1 MLLRFGVGNYLSFR
15 DRQELSFAASS
26 LKDRRDGLI
35 ACEAVPNGSVVPAA
49 VIYGANASGKT
60 NFVNA
65 LWAMR
70 QMILRSHTMGEP
82 GKGILRHAFRLEPDC
97 LKAPSRFDID
107 FVVEE
112 IRYHYGFEVT
122 DDAVTAEWL
131 YGFPKSYRRTM
142 FERSGDKFDFG
153 RWLRGRNKSIA
164 RSTKPNSLFFSA
176 AVQNG
181 HEQLSRLYDFFQSM
195 EFVQSSS
202 VYGSEASLRLAGDG
216 LDRRVTSFLDSMN
229 TGVVGYRK
237 KDEKIPDEFPT
248 IELAHRTEH
257 GEAVYFGL
265 NLESAGTRRLLILL
279 GQAYRAL
286 DRGSVL
292 CVDELDA
299 SLHICAS
306 EAVLKLFCASKE
318 NCSGAQLVATTHDT
332 HLMKSASLRRDQF
345 WLAEKTSKGATEIY
359 PLTDIRTRKGD
370 NLELGYLQGRYGAL
384 PVDNPIVSRRVPLR
398 SEGREG

>member
-1 MLLRFGVGNYLSFR
+1 MLLRFGVGNYLSFC
-15 DRQELSFAASS
+15 DRQELSFATSS

-60 NFVNA
+60 NFVKA

-70 QMILRSHTMGEP
+70 QMILRSHSPGEP
-82 GKGILRHAFRLEPDC
+82 GKGIPRHAFRLEPDC

-112 IRYHYGFEVT
+112 VRYHYGFELT

-131 YGFPKSYRRTM
+131 YAFPKSYRRTM
-142 FERSGDKFDFG
+142 FERSGNKLDFG

-164 RSTKPNSLFFSA
+164 RLTKPNGLFFST

-181 HEQLSRLYDFFQSM
+181 HDQLSKLYDFFQSM
-195 EFVQSSS
+195 VFVRSRS
-202 VYGSEASLRLAGDG
+202 VFDSEVCLRLAEDG

-237 KDEKIPDEFPT
+237 REEEIPDEFPF
-248 IELAHRTEH
+248 IELAHRIEH
-257 GEAVYFGL
+257 GESVYFDLG
-265 NLESAGTRRLLILL
+265 LESAGTRRLLIVL

-299 SLHICAS
+299 SLHTYAS
-306 EAVLKLFCASKE
+306 EAVLKLFCTSQE
-318 NCSGAQLVATTHDT
+318 NYGGAQLVATTHDT

-345 WLAEKTSKGATEIY
+345 WFAEKTHKGATEIY

-384 PVDNPIVSRRVPLR
+384 PVDNPTLSRHVPLR
-398 SEGREG
+398 SGGRQG